1 MSQSHLSDHFKTL
14 KKYIEQKDLNNFN
27 LFLDTY
33 EISKKTLNSVLF
45 FALQNYRSNYEMMD
59 YINILILKGA
69 DQNSMFCNKLSNQGP
84 RIDEKDN
91 VSLLMYACM
100 YADIRLV
107 ESIATKKNINLR
119 DKNGKNAL
127 FYVLSDKGDNPD
139 VIMELILDGID
150 VNCIG
155 KIDVG
160 DRMYENHSP
169 LSLAVTK
176 NMINSFKILI
186 EKDADPNFKVTPS
199 GDTILHLAVKKN
211 NIEMINI
218 LLKTNKIKLEEK
230 NKENKTALELALEM
244 NNNNTDDIIYKLI
257 KDKIEEGNRQGDIMA
272 QELLSEDQKN
282 LIKKQN
288 EIKNV
293 NLLNVSISG
302 EEENK
307 INNDKL
313 DQIKNDK
320 IIKNNNNNNTNNNNN
335 KLFNSKNIISKKKT
349 FDKNINN
356 GVYNLS
362 TSLQIPFTY
371 QNNQN
376 YLNYNINNNKY
387 NNFPN
392 LFSIENNNQNMPIL
406 TINLLSKEFNEYKK
420 SFIKNNYHERN
431 KIKKLEEENTFLK
444 QQLEFITQKNNKL
457 VQSNTEKD
465 NQIKEIEN
473 KYQLSINELN
483 KKIAFLEK
491 EHEND
496 LNALNELKKEINKK
510 NNDNNN
516 STIPDN
522 TTIISNSKNNSNN
535 KIIDIQSNSSDN
547 NNLSVS
553 AGKTIIHYL
562 NKKFINYNYNLNFNQ
577 DKNLYVINCLSK
589 DLSEFELYV
598 TEHIKKSANIYDEL
612 IKNVQNAVNECS
624 QDYEVHLYGS
634 HATNLCLPWSDL
646 DVVLIAKN
654 NKNNQISLESKHL
667 LLSKLYENLKHQQWI
682 KDINYISGANIPII
696 KLFSIEK
703 YNNMSIDISIQDEKH
718 FGLRCVD
725 LVKQLMNK
733 YESLKPLV
741 LALKNILKRANL
753 NDPYKGG
760 ISSYGLILMIV
771 YFLQQQAYA
780 GIDISSNENNL
791 GQLFYDFIHYYAI
804 EYEFNKSVIFIK
816 NNANDLEYQNIQH
829 SSGLIIIDPLNPAN
843 NVAKSCFQYLGIR
856 MALIISLKALL
867 EDCECGCHYSDNNEE
882 YNNLHVEHCFL
893 KRIFNA
899 VKRFNVN

>member
-33 EISKKTLNSVLF
+33 EISKKTLNSILF

-257 KDKIEEGNRQGDIMA
+257 KDKIEEGNRQGDIVA

-313 DQIKNDK
+313 EY
-320 IIKNNNNNNTNNNNN
+320 
-335 KLFNSKNIISKKKT
+335 LKKK
-349 FDKNINN
+349 
-356 GVYNLS
+356 
-362 TSLQIPFTY
+362 
-371 QNNQN
+371 
-376 YLNYNINNNKY
+376 
-387 NNFPN
+387 
-392 LFSIENNNQNMPIL
+392 
-406 TINLLSKEFNEYKK
+406 
-420 SFIKNNYHERN
+420 H
-431 KIKKLEEENTFLK
+431 
-444 QQLEFITQKNNKL
+444 
-457 VQSNTEKD
+457 
-465 NQIKEIEN
+465 
-473 KYQLSINELN
+473 
-483 KKIAFLEK
+483 
-491 EHEND
+491 
-496 LNALNELKKEINKK
+496 
-510 NNDNNN
+510 
-516 STIPDN
+516 
-522 TTIISNSKNNSNN
+522 
-535 KIIDIQSNSSDN
+535 
-547 NNLSVS
+547 
-553 AGKTIIHYL
+553 
-562 NKKFINYNYNLNFNQ
+562 
-577 DKNLYVINCLSK
+577 
-589 DLSEFELYV
+589 
-598 TEHIKKSANIYDEL
+598 L
-612 IKNVQNAVNECS
+612 IK
-624 QDYEVHLYGS
+624 
-634 HATNLCLPWSDL
+634 
-646 DVVLIAKN
+646 I
-654 NKNNQISLESKHL
+654 
-667 LLSKLYENLKHQQWI
+667 
-682 KDINYISGANIPII
+682 
-696 KLFSIEK
+696 
-703 YNNMSIDISIQDEKH
+703 
-718 FGLRCVD
+718 
-725 LVKQLMNK
+725 
-733 YESLKPLV
+733 
-741 LALKNILKRANL
+741 
-753 NDPYKGG
+753 
-760 ISSYGLILMIV
+760 
-771 YFLQQQAYA
+771 
-780 GIDISSNENNL
+780 
-791 GQLFYDFIHYYAI
+791 
-804 EYEFNKSVIFIK
+804 
-816 NNANDLEYQNIQH
+816 
-829 SSGLIIIDPLNPAN
+829 
-843 NVAKSCFQYLGIR
+843 
-856 MALIISLKALL
+856 
-867 EDCECGCHYSDNNEE
+867 
-882 YNNLHVEHCFL
+882 
-893 KRIFNA
+893 
-899 VKRFNVN
+899 

>member
-1 MSQSHLSDHFKTL
+1 MSQSHLSDHFKIL
-14 KKYIEQKDLNNFN
+14 KEYIEQKDYENLN
-27 LFLDTY
+27 LFLDTN
-33 EISKKTLNSVLF
+33 EIPKKTLNSILF
-45 FALQNYRSNYEMMD
+45 YTLQNYRSNYQMCD
-59 YINILILKGA
+59 YIDILIMKGA
-69 DQNSMFCNKLSNQGP
+69 DRNSIFCSKLCNQGP

-91 VSLLMYACM
+91 VSLLMYACT

-107 ESIATKKNINLR
+107 ESIATDENINLR

-127 FYVLSDKGDNPD
+127 FYALSDKGDNPD
-139 VIMELILDGID
+139 VIGALISHKIN

-155 KIDVG
+155 KVNIG
-160 DRMYENHSP
+160 DKMYENHSP
-169 LSLAVTK
+169 LSLAATK
-176 NMINSFKILI
+176 NMINSFRILI
-186 EKDADPNFKVTPS
+186 EKNADPNFKVTPS

-211 NIEMINI
+211 NVEMVE
-218 LLKTNKIKLEEK
+218 LLLNTKKIKFEEK

-244 NNNNTDDIIYKLI
+244 NNNDPNNKIYKLI
-257 KDKIEEGNRQGDIMA
+257 KEKIEEGNRQGDIVA
-272 QELLSEDQKN
+272 QELLSEDQRN
-282 LIKKQN
+282 LIIKKQN
-288 EIKNV
+288 EISNV
-293 NLLNVSISG
+293 NLININISG
-302 EEENK
+302 EEKNK

-313 DQIKNDK
+313 DQNRNDK
-320 IIKNNNNNNTNNNNN
+320 IINSSNSNNNIN
-335 KLFNSKNIISKKKT
+335 KKIYNSKKVISKEKT
-349 FDKNINN
+349 FDKNIISKI
-356 GVYNLS
+356 YNLS
-362 TSLQIPFTY
+362 ASLQIPFLY

-376 YLNYNINNNKY
+376 ISNYNNNNKY

-392 LFSIENNNQNMPIL
+392 FISIENNSQNIPIL
-406 TINLLSKEFNEYKK
+406 KINLLPKEFNDY
-420 SFIKNNYHERN
+420 KNNYNEI
-431 KIKKLEEENTFLK
+431 KKLKKLEEENAFLK
-444 QQLEFITQKNNKL
+444 QQLDFVNQKNNKL
-457 VQSNTEKD
+457 IQSNTEKD
-465 NQIKEIEN
+465 TQIKEMEN

-483 KKIAFLEK
+483 KKITLLEK

-496 LNALNELKKEINKK
+496 INTINELKNEI
-510 NNDNNN
+510 
-516 STIPDN
+516 
-522 TTIISNSKNNSNN
+522 NSKNNVDNKKNTDTNN
-535 KIIDIQSNSSDN
+535 KNIIEIQSTSLDTNS
-547 NNLSVS
+547 LGVGVGVGI
-553 AGKTIIHYL
+553 GKTITIQYL
-562 NKKFINYNYNLNFNQ
+562 NKKFINYNYNLNFIQ

-589 DLSEFELYV
+589 DLQEFELYV
-598 TEHIKKSANIYDEL
+598 TEHIKKSANIFDEL
-612 IKNVQNAVNECS
+612 IKNVQSAVNECS
-624 QDYEVHLYGS
+624 EDYEVHLYGS

-646 DVVLIAKN
+646 DIVLIAKN

-667 LLSKLYENLKHQQWI
+667 LLSKLYENLRHQSWI

-703 YNNMSIDISIQDEKH
+703 YNNMSIDISIQDENH

-725 LVKQLMNK
+725 LVKQYMNK

-780 GIDISSNENNL
+780 GIDISSNGNNL

-804 EYEFNKSVIFIK
+804 EYEFNKSVIFVK
-816 NNANDLEYQNIQH
+816 NNANDLEDLKYQNIQH

-843 NVAKSCFQYLGIR
+843 NVAKSCFQYLAIR
-856 MALIISLKALL
+856 MAFIISLKSLL
-867 EDCECGCHYSDNNEE
+867 EDCECGCHYNDNSEE